1 MILLLVFR
9 WTFCPNA
16 VSLRGVLR
24 GEFAKEINATFPTS
38 NLYLFDTFE
47 GFDRRDIEIEKGRG
61 FSISTVGHF
70 AITSEKMVMDQMP
83 HPELVHIRK
92 GYFPESIDDSD
103 SENRYIFINLDFDL
117 YNPTLEGLRYFYPRM
132 IERGIILIH
141 DFYHMNYKAVPEAI
155 KSFEDEIGFHV
166 VKMPIGDH
174 CSMAIIKV

>member
-1 MILLLVFR
+1 M
-9 WTFCPNA
+9 
-16 VSLRGVLR
+16 
-24 GEFAKEINATFPTS
+24 
-38 NLYLFDTFE
+38 YLFDTFE